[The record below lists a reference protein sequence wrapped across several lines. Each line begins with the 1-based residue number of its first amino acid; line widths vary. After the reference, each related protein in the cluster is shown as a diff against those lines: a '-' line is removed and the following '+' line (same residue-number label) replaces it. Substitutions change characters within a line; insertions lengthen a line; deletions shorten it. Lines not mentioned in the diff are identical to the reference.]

1 MCTFNEKASYQII
14 AVKEF
19 LSNDNNYHL
28 IVVTDTNPMHH
39 DFNLK
44 QIGGQE
50 FDNSRVHFINSFAPL
65 VKGKSKFD
73 RAISGIL
80 ELQLKEILPKGQNIS
95 ITSFHSAIDA
105 HQLFSQLQP
114 KEEFRGKHT
123 AHVCHRSGVKEW
135 HRLQ

>member
-50 FDNSRVHFINSFAPL
+50 FDNSRVHFINSFDPL

-73 RAISGIL
+73 RDNTLIWVIVALLGCVTIL
-80 ELQLKEILPKGQNIS
+80 MVGVMHLKDDIKE
-95 ITSFHSAIDA
+95 
-105 HQLFSQLQP
+105 
-114 KEEFRGKHT
+114 KEEIIK
-123 AHVCHRSGVKEW
+123 K
-135 HRLQ
+135 LQK